1 MAKKDFAFEYK
12 HLQIIK
18 HALQHYVQREGASQK
33 DLVSE
38 TALLNRVENY
48 TKEQFPFIRK

>member
-12 HLQIIK
+12 HLQTIK
-18 HALQHYVQREGASQK
+18 HALQHYVQREGASEK

-38 TALLNRVENY
+38 NALIERVERY
-48 TKEQFPFIRK
+48 IKEQFSFTQK

>member
-12 HLQIIK
+12 HMQIIK
-18 HALQHYVQREGASQK
+18 HALRHYLQREGASYQ

-38 TALLNRVENY
+38 IALLNRVENY
-48 TKEQFPFIRK
+48 IKEQFPFIRK

>member
-12 HLQIIK
+12 HMQIIK
-18 HALQHYVQREGASQK
+18 HALRHYLQREGASYQ

-38 TALLNRVENY
+38 TALLERVEKY